1 MLTSRMAARGIHHP
15 LLSSPLLSS
24 PLHPHPPRNQVDDA
38 RRELNTPLART
49 APCAAAC
56 TINLSFSAD
65 NPSQSNLAVPHLI
78 SVVSTWSDLEPIP
91 AQPSSGEA
99 RGAGEQAREK
109 AIRSPEHTSIFGPGP
124 APGPGGAR
132 SLGKT
137 EGGKERRRISVIN
150 IQSSPLTHSLTPS
163 PSLPLSPSSP
173 RHSRFDASHSFCS
186 TPRPTI
192 AFNIPYGHCRFTE
205 YIYFIVETQNARSR
219 PPTQICRAAFA
230 TPIHPIQYS
239 GAVRSSP

>member
-15 LLSSPLLSS
+15 LLSSPLLH
-24 PLHPHPPRNQVDDA
+24 PLPPRNQVDDA

-109 AIRSPEHTSIFGPGP
+109 ATRSPEHTSIFGPGP
-124 APGPGGAR
+124 APDQRQDQEEPGAW
-132 SLGKT
+132 KD
-137 EGGKERRRISVIN
+137 RRREGATKDIRNQHPVFT
-150 IQSSPLTHSLTPS
+150 THSLTHS
-163 PSLPLSPSSP
+163 FSISASVSFFTPSL
-173 RHSRFDASHSFCS
+173 SF
-186 TPRPTI
+186 
-192 AFNIPYGHCRFTE
+192 
-205 YIYFIVETQNARSR
+205 
-219 PPTQICRAAFA
+219 
-230 TPIHPIQYS
+230 
-239 GAVRSSP
+239 